1 MEEKLIIS
9 HIKAGF
15 GNQLFHYAVGFAAS
29 KRIGAKF
36 KIDNSFFDNNDEFE
50 FKLNNLKI
58 DYECANQNEIDHLR
72 SETTNSIF
80 FRILKKIGIRN
91 KFNKKTSIYEPFGFK
106 PDKRILNLKH
116 SAYILGWVSN
126 YSYFND
132 FRSDLLSLFSLKQPF
147 SLQANYYLKKI
158 NSCNSVSIH
167 IRRGDYIELEY
178 FFRVLPIEFYK
189 KASAEITKLEDDLT
203 FFVFSND
210 IEWSRL
216 NLNFLQNVVF
226 VDLNCKGDYNGKAD
240 MEEFELMKYCKH
252 NIIANSSFSW
262 WSAYLNKNNEKTVIS
277 PKVWF
282 NDKFYQNSY
291 EKNPTT
297 MPNWIS
303 L

>member
-1 MEEKLIIS
+1 MEEKIVIS

-15 GNQLFHYAVGFAAS
+15 GNQLLMYATGYAAA

-36 KIDNSFFDNNDEFE
+36 KIDISFFENSNEFE
-50 FKLNNLKI
+50 FKLNNLNI
-58 DYECANQNEIDHLR
+58 DYECANQNEIDNLK

-80 FRILKKIGIRN
+80 FRILKKIGVRN
-91 KFNKKTSIYEPFGFK
+91 KFNKKTSIYEPFGFNA
-106 PDKRILNLKH
+106 DKRILNLKH

-167 IRRGDYIELEY
+167 IRRGDYIELES
-178 FFRVLPIEFYK
+178 FFRVLTIEFYK
-189 KASAEITKLEDDLT
+189 KAVDKISKLDEDLT

-210 IEWSRL
+210 LEWSKL

-226 VDLNCKGDYNGKAD
+226 VDLNFDGNYCGKAD
-240 MEEFELMKYCKH
+240 MEEFFLMKNCKH

-262 WSAYLNKNNEKTVIS
+262 WSAYLNANNKKNVIL
-277 PKVWF
+277 PKIWY
-282 NDKFYQNSY
+282 NNKSYQKKY
-291 EKNPTT
+291 KKNPLS

>member
-1 MEEKLIIS
+1 MQEKLIIS

-15 GNQLFHYAVGFAAS
+15 GNQLFHYAAGFAAS

-36 KIDNSFFDNNDEFE
+36 KIDKSFFDNNDEFA

-72 SETTNSIF
+72 SETSNSIF

-91 KFNKKTSIYEPFGFK
+91 KFNKKTSIYESFVLK

-132 FRSDLLSLFSLKQPF
+132 FRSDLLSMFSLKQPF
-147 SLQANYYLKKI
+147 SSQANYYLKKI

-167 IRRGDYIELEY
+167 IRRGDYITLES

-189 KASAEITKLEDDLT
+189 KAAAEITKLEDDLT

-210 IEWSRL
+210 LEWSRL
-216 NLNFLQNVVF
+216 NLNFLTNAVF
-226 VDLNCKGDYNGKAD
+226 VDLNCKSDYNGKAD
-240 MEEFELMKYCKH
+240 MEDFFLMKNCKH

-262 WSAYLNKNNEKTVIS
+262 WSAYLNENNEKTVIL

-282 NDKFYQNSY
+282 NDSFFQNSY
-291 EKNPTT
+291 DKDPLS